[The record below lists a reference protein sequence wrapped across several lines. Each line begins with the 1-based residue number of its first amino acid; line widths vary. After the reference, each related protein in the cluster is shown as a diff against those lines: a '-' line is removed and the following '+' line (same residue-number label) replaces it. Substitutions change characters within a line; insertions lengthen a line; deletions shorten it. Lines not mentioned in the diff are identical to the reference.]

1 MPTTIT
7 LSYLTLDTKIDTFL
21 SQGTKEKRKCALCW
35 ISDLNFSKITGK
47 TGKKMRS
54 SEEVPMYKIVC
65 RILFCQIQ
73 LHYRWKYNKQL
84 QHGLVQSNKNSHS
97 YFMLWQR

>member
-47 TGKKMRS
+47 TGKK
-54 SEEVPMYKIVC
+54 K
-65 RILFCQIQ
+65 
-73 LHYRWKYNKQL
+73 K
-84 QHGLVQSNKNSHS
+84 
-97 YFMLWQR
+97 